1 MGKRLYVIL
10 QVSSILMVLCLSECK
25 KDHTKN
31 DLVPAPD
38 WAVGNWIFKT
48 YVSINLLIGG
58 SEYDSIYYFGNII
71 LNNDGTGLQIQF
83 APGNSVEV
91 KFSSQENFEIV
102 DNPVRDGGQ
111 GNFQGTD
118 KLYLNVNYFTQQ
130 VQSSYN
136 VQGTK
141 FSNDKIFLGAPTART
156 LPAGFIT
163 KDSVTINA
171 IVCANFSPTQVFFDY
186 GTPTTYGKSILATSS
201 NLTGFSLNSITVILS
216 GIDMSQ
222 KNHFRVRAE
231 NSAGTALG
239 NDMTFWVPPLVTDFD
254 GNVYQCV
261 AINDQIWMAENLR
274 TTKFNDGT
282 SIPDV
287 KDSIIWSE
295 LTTPAYCW
303 SKNDSLT
310 YRQPYGALYNLS
322 AVKSGS
328 LCPTGWHIPKL
339 DEWQKMI
346 DFLGGE
352 RKAVY
357 KLEEKGTA
365 HWSVSNGGGSNESGF
380 TAVESF
386 IRDTS
391 GVFTWGPKWWSFTG
405 VEMNTWECEGIII
418 TISPEQ
424 LNGKSGLSVRCIK
437 D

>member
-1 MGKRLYVIL
+1 
-10 QVSSILMVLCLSECK
+10 
-25 KDHTKN
+25 
-31 DLVPAPD
+31 
-38 WAVGNWIFKT
+38 
-48 YVSINLLIGG
+48 
-58 SEYDSIYYFGNII
+58 
-71 LNNDGTGLQIQF
+71 
-83 APGNSVEV
+83 
-91 KFSSQENFEIV
+91 
-102 DNPVRDGGQ
+102 
-111 GNFQGTD
+111 
-118 KLYLNVNYFTQQ
+118 
-130 VQSSYN
+130 
-136 VQGTK
+136 
-141 FSNDKIFLGAPTART
+141 
-156 LPAGFIT
+156 
-163 KDSVTINA
+163 
-171 IVCANFSPTQVFFDY
+171 
-186 GTPTTYGKSILATSS
+186 
-201 NLTGFSLNSITVILS
+201 
-216 GIDMSQ
+216 MSQ

-405 VEMNTWECEGIII
+405 VEMNNWECEGIII